1 MENQLEYQR
10 NIIREEYVKEADI
23 DKRIEEGIA
32 VKPISSLSKKR
43 DKRVIEIR

>member
-10 NIIREEYVKEADI
+10 NIIRDEYIKEADI

-32 VKPISSLSKKR
+32 IKSVARPLNKEEKSK
-43 DKRVIEIR
+43 